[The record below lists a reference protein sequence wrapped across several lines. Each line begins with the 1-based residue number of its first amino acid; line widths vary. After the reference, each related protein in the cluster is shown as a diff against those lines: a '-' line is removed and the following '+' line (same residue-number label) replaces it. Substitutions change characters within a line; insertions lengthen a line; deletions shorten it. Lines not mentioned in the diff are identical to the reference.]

1 MIDDLIRVR
10 VAIHPDETGVYEVH
24 RRHLDDQVGQ
34 PERLRRRAMVYG
46 NLIAAC
52 VDGEWRTPQNAW
64 TEKFTDPKAIRL
76 LESYPMASTYGT
88 DLV

>member
-1 MIDDLIRVR
+1 MIEDLIRVR
-10 VAIHPDETGVYEVH
+10 VALHLDETGVYEVH

-34 PERLRRRAMVYG
+34 PERLRQRAMVYG
-46 NLIAAC
+46 NLIAARI
-52 VDGEWRTPQNAW
+52 DGEWRKPQNAC
-64 TEKFTDPKAIRL
+64 TEKISDPKAIRL